1 MWKLSKIFY
10 RVSLNSEVKVN
21 LLKQL
26 LTSSLQQYTCQL
38 LCLRAWASGLQ
49 IKEYSILHQLLHA
62 DLLERKKLSHNNLD
76 WHISKNIQILQN
88 SKQCKKESMWM
99 ILLSQKFPILEQK
112 SLELRTLWNVFGNL
126 MLSSPVQKIL
136 VLKEILLIF

>member
-62 DLLERKKLSHNNLD
+62 DLLERKKLSYNNLD
-76 WHISKNIQILQN
+76 WHIYKKYTNSTKFKAVQERIHVNDPSFPEISNFRTEITGTQN
-88 SKQCKKESMWM
+88 S
-99 ILLSQKFPILEQK
+99 LERFWK
-112 SLELRTLWNVFGNL
+112 SYVIKSCTKNSGALRR
-126 MLSSPVQKIL
+126 SY
-136 VLKEILLIF
+136 

>member
-62 DLLERKKLSHNNLD
+62 DLLERKKLSYNNLD
-76 WHISKNIQILQN
+76 WHIYKKYTN
-88 SKQCKKESMWM
+88 STKFKAVQERIMWM

-136 VLKEILLIF
+136 VL